1 MLRAVEFYLAWA
13 AKRFG
18 AENADL
24 GSIKEIVAPGSNF

>member
-1 MLRAVEFYLAWA
+1 MLGVVEFYLAWA

-24 GSIKEIVAPGSNF
+24 GSIREIVARRSNF